1 MTEDSKRSLRNDV
14 NLIQNFIK
22 KEAMKLNEDASL
34 PAAAISATPASK
46 PSIDTNAPCATCGG
60 SATSSGTPGS
70 STCTCPTVTETA
82 GGEGMLSR
90 FDALIDELY
99 ATYGGCSIPQA
110 AELMRATQVI
120 HDGMLMLDKFL
131 KKNPKTK

>member
-14 NLIQNFIK
+14 NLIQSFIK

-70 STCTCPTVTETA
+70 STCTCPPVTEGVA
-82 GGEGMLSR
+82 SDIVDQLDQIIDHLMAVSSR
-90 FDALIDELY
+90 PTPKAVNLAISHIQQAIEALGKARQL
-99 ATYGGCSIPQA
+99 
-110 AELMRATQVI
+110 
-120 HDGMLMLDKFL
+120 
-131 KKNPKTK
+131 